1 MGDPAAEILSGADE
15 RLVAADVLRGTCRL
29 LVRAG
34 VAPLAEVPLG
44 NGRRADIMGI
54 DAQGRLTI
62 VEIKVS
68 LADLRGD
75 RKWPEYL
82 DYCDRFFWAVPAGFA
97 LGLFDTADFAP
108 DRTGLI
114 IADRFDAETLR
125 DAPWTALNAA
135 RRRVETLRFARRAAA
150 RVMGMVDPG
159 GGGMAGD

>member
-1 MGDPAAEILSGADE
+1 MGNRAADTLLDVQD

-54 DAQGRLTI
+54 DAEGRLTI

-82 DYCDRFFWAVPAGFA
+82 DYCDRFYWAVPAGFG
-97 LGLFDTADFAP
+97 LGLFDTAEFRP
-108 DRTGLI
+108 DACGLI
-114 IADRFDAETLR
+114 VADRFDAEVMR
-125 DAPWTALNAA
+125 EAPWTALHAA

-159 GGGMAGD
+159 GGGIADD

>member
-1 MGDPAAEILSGADE
+1 MGDCAAEIILDTGD

-44 NGRRADIMGI
+44 NGRRADIMGL

-68 LADLRGD
+68 LADLRCD

-82 DYCDRFFWAVPAGFA
+82 DYCDRFYWAIPCGFPLA
-97 LGLFDTADFAP
+97 LFETADFMP
-108 DRTGLI
+108 LRCGLI
-114 IADRFDAETLR
+114 VADRFDAEILR
-125 DAPWTALNAA
+125 DAPWAPLNAA
-135 RRRVETLRFARRAAA
+135 RRRVETVRLARRAAM
-150 RVMGMVDPG
+150 RVVAVSDP
-159 GGGMAGD
+159 AGAPILLD